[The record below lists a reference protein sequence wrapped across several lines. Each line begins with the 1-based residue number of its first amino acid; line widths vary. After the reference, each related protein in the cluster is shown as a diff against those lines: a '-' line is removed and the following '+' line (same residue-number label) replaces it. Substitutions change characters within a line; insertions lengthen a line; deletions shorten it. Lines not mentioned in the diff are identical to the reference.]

1 MSRDNKAEMKK
12 NKRYISIFTKSVI
25 AFLGLGFL
33 PFMIISLTVFKKNI
47 ESVTEAAINNAYQVT
62 KGINDDIEVLLNE
75 VSGYS
80 KYLYEYEADDY
91 GYFYEIMTNET
102 ISGIL
107 KENLVEDALKKILY
121 RNDYIS
127 HVYFIDLDGNVYSST
142 RAPEKIVNQKR
153 MNDWSNINYIPQ
165 KNAVTVIPTHVA
177 DYYFNSPKENITFT
191 RNIMNTR
198 TIQSANQVILGTLY
212 IDVSTECF
220 QTIIGEA
227 GLAGNEHILIS
238 DWNRDAL
245 IYSNYNADEALE
257 NYWKMKKQFSSSD
270 HKFCLKADQMYYIG
284 FNMNGT
290 DWSVVEKLPFS
301 NLERTY
307 HSIIRSTVYLVLLSI
322 ALLAILYYFNSETTA
337 KPIRILKDA
346 MDEIKAGN
354 LDTRASIKTN
364 DELGVLADGLNNMTE
379 QLQKHIEKVYISEIR
394 QKEAQIKAL
403 TTQIQPHYLY
413 NTLDAIRMSAI
424 TNDDHETAS
433 MLESLSA
440 QMRYLIGDARSVVT
454 LKEELD
460 SIRNYFIIVQIR
472 YENSV
477 QLEINADNDTLR
489 CRIPRLTLQPIIEN
503 SVKYG
508 ISPKGK
514 GTIAVYTEKKQE
526 YLEITVLDDGVGM
539 DWDTLN
545 CVNGVMRGLVTQEE
559 SEEKK
564 FSIGLKNIEDRI
576 RLQFGEEYGID
587 LDSTP
592 GLGTI
597 VRVRLP
603 VFYEEGEKE

>member
-1 MSRDNKAEMKK
+1 MNRKDKQ
-12 NKRYISIFTKSVI
+12 YISIFTKSVI

-33 PFMIISLTVFKKNI
+33 PFMVISLTVFKRNI
-47 ESVTEAAINNAYQVT
+47 NAVTETAINNAYQVT
-62 KGINDDIEVLLNE
+62 KGISDDIVVLLNE
-75 VSGYS
+75 VGDYS

-91 GYFYEIMTNET
+91 GYFYEIITNES
-102 ISGIL
+102 ISDIL

-127 HVYFIDLDGNVYSST
+127 HVYFIDLEGNVYSST
-142 RAPEKIVNQKR
+142 RAPEKIVNQKM
-153 MNDWSNINYIPQ
+153 MNHWSNINYIPE

-177 DYYFNSPKENITFT
+177 DYYFNSDKENVTFT

-198 TIQSANQVILGTLY
+198 SIQSANKEILGTLY
-212 IDVSTECF
+212 IDISTACF
-220 QTIIGEA
+220 QKIIEEA
-227 GLAGNEHILIS
+227 GLTEDEHIVIS
-238 DWNRDAL
+238 DWNRNAL
-245 IYSNYNADEALE
+245 IYSNYSTDEALE
-257 NYWKMKKQFSSSD
+257 HYRKMKKQFSGMD
-270 HKFCLKADQMYYIG
+270 GKFCLKADQMYYIG
-284 FNMNGT
+284 YNMKGT
-290 DWSVVEKLPFS
+290 HWSVVENLPFS
-301 NLERTY
+301 NLEKTY
-307 HSIIRSTVYLVLLSI
+307 QSIIKSTAYLVLVSI
-322 ALLAILYYFNSETTA
+322 VLLLILYYFNSKTTA
-337 KPIRILKDA
+337 KPIRLLKDA

-354 LDTRASIKTN
+354 LETRVEIKTN
-364 DELGVLADGLNNMTE
+364 DELGVLANGLNNMTE

-403 TTQIQPHYLY
+403 MTQIQPHYLY

-424 TNDDHETAS
+424 TNDDHETAL

-440 QMRYLIGDARSVVT
+440 QMRYLIGDTRSMVS

-472 YENSV
+472 YENAV
-477 QLEINADNDTLR
+477 QLEINADNETLK

-508 ISPKGK
+508 ISPKGE
-514 GTIAVYTEKKQE
+514 GTIAIYAEKKQE

-539 DWDTLN
+539 DKETL
-545 CVNGVMRGLVTQEE
+545 CYVNGVIRGTAVRKN

-564 FSIGLKNIEDRI
+564 FSIGLKNIEDRVK
-576 RLQFGEEYGID
+576 LQFGEAYGID

-592 GLGTI
+592 GLGTL
-597 VRVRLP
+597 VRVKLP
-603 VFYEEGEKE
+603 VFYEEGDNR